1 MARHSLSSKLL
12 TTVLTCVLLVG
23 AALSGLQILVS
34 YRSYVSNI
42 DTNAASLL
50 ETLQAPASHA
60 AFELSAEQGLE
71 VLNGLFNHAQV
82 THAAILLG
90 RDKNVLAQRTRAPE
104 PRPLRFL
111 TDRLFGQQREYST
124 VLKVSHL
131 GFDKLGE
138 LRITVDTYRGAES
151 FINGVLATVV
161 LGSLSSLFIVGV
173 LSLAFRR
180 VLTHPMNRLV
190 KALAEINPGEPGRHK
205 IPQLPGHEEDELGL
219 CISTTNNLLRLIDD
233 NQRMR
238 KQAEE
243 HVSRLNHYDLLTNL
257 PNRRFLQERLEVAMR
272 NAARSHSLSTLLYCN
287 LDDFGIINEKYGYQF
302 GDQLLIAVSKRLQHR
317 FESANLIA
325 RVGGDQ
331 FAVLYENLNAPYEAM
346 TLAQIMLEFLAQPFL
361 LAGKQVQLNGSIG
374 IAIYPQ
380 DGRSPEQLIQ
390 NAEKAML
397 RAKNEGRNQ
406 YQYYDARSDTSMRER
421 KALENELRTALPRN
435 QLSVVY
441 QPLIDLSSGRVVGA
455 EALLRWQHPER
466 GSIMPTKFIPIA
478 ESSQLIGPIGAW
490 VLQTACEQTRHWQLQ
505 GYELK
510 IAVNL
515 SAIQLKQQ
523 NLLSIISNVLHQ
535 TELEARFLEL
545 EITETA
551 ILQEIEYSL
560 SLLEKLRRLGVSL
573 ALDDFGTGYSSLS
586 YLKRLPINKVK
597 IDKEFV
603 QDLPT
608 DSGNTCIVQAIIQ
621 LCQNMRL
628 TVLAEGVEHSDVEN
642 YLRRHGCHQAQGYF
656 YSEPLE
662 PEVFFEFLKRRNG
675 PQTPGLGLDEHLG
688 VAACE
693 SR

>member
-1 MARHSLSSKLL
+1 MARQSLSSKLL

-23 AALSGLQILVS
+23 TMLSGLQILVS
-34 YRSYVSNI
+34 YRTYVTTI
-42 DTNAASLL
+42 DGNAATLL
-50 ETLQAPASHA
+50 DTLQAPASRA
-60 AFELSAEQGLE
+60 AFELDAEQSQEILD
-71 VLNGLFNHAQV
+71 GLFNHAQV
-82 THAAILLG
+82 IHATLLG
-90 RDKNVLAQRTRAPE
+90 RDQVVLAEKLRIPE

-111 TDRLFGQQREYST
+111 TDQLFGQAREYST
-124 VLKVSHL
+124 RLKTRNFADV
-131 GFDKLGE
+131 GE
-138 LRITVDTYRGAES
+138 LRITVDTYRGAEG
-151 FINGVLATVV
+151 FINGVLGTVV
-161 LGSLSSLFIVGV
+161 LGCFSTLLIVGF
-173 LSLAFRR
+173 LYIAFRHL
-180 VLTHPMNRLV
+180 LTRPMNRLV
-190 KALAEINPGEPGRHK
+190 KALATINPGEPGRHK
-205 IPQLPGHEEDELGL
+205 IPHLTGHEQDELGL
-219 CISTTNNLLRLIDD
+219 CVSTTNNLLRLIDE

-238 KQAEE
+238 KQAED

-257 PNRRFLQERLEVAMR
+257 PNRRFLQERLEIAMR
-272 NAARSHSLSTLLYCN
+272 NAARSHSLTSLLCCN
-287 LDDFGIINEKYGYQF
+287 LDDFGIVNEKHGYQF

-331 FAVLYENLNAPYEAM
+331 FAVLYENLSAPYEAM
-346 TLAQIMLEFLAQPFL
+346 TLAQIMLEFLSQPFL

-390 NAEKAML
+390 NAEKAMM

-406 YQYYDARSDTSMRER
+406 YQYYDARSDSSMRER
-421 KALENELRTALPRN
+421 KALENELRAALPRN

-441 QPLIDLSSGRVVGA
+441 QPLIDLKSGHVVGA
-455 EALLRWQHPER
+455 EALLRWNHPER
-466 GSIMPTKFIPIA
+466 GSIAPMKFIPIA
-478 ESSQLIGPIGAW
+478 ESSQLIVPIGAW
-490 VLQTACEQTRHWQLQ
+490 VLQTACEQTRAWQRQ

-523 NLLSIISNVLHQ
+523 NLLSIISNALHQ
-535 TELEARFLEL
+535 SELEARFLEL

-551 ILQEIEYSL
+551 ILQEVDYSL

-608 DSGNTCIVQAIIQ
+608 DNGNTCIVQAIIQ

-628 TVLAEGVEHSDVEN
+628 TVLAEGVEHSNIEH
-642 YLRRHGCHQAQGYF
+642 YLRHHGCNQAQGYH

-662 PEVFFEFLKRRNG
+662 PEAFLQFVKARNSMASG
-675 PQTPGLGLDEHLG
+675 HPVLTADVER
-688 VAACE
+688 V
-693 SR
+693 